1 MHRRRQINRKG
12 FRSMLYGRGAVM
24 SRQVQQ
30 RNDTA
35 STQSRGA
42 HLPATTGRE
51 DVAMLLR
58 LCVVAL
64 LAVGAAAGVI
74 AFAQ

>member
-1 MHRRRQINRKG
+1 MDRRTQTNRKG

-24 SRQVQQ
+24 SRQFQR

-35 STQSRGA
+35 SARSQEA

-58 LCVVAL
+58 LCLVAL